1 MLNVICIKII
11 KSKKENC
18 KKREEYIM
26 KHGMVVNGN
35 WNTFLTL
42 AGEKLLL
49 VQRRHSFVIFLPIV
63 FTIFVLAVL
72 LLTAFL
78 VFISFFHS
86 LSLFIIVSLLL
97 VSACMSMIA
106 KVIIDWYFH
115 VYILTTRKIL
125 EVWYTPLTSYNVND
139 VLLDKVNCTEIDIK
153 INGFIHELIG
163 MGDIVVTFDRPTHQ
177 EEFVFNDIPQ
187 PETIEK
193 FLTQRLMDHG
203 ADAPLFP
210 MWFRER
216 HGFAKN

>member
-1 MLNVICIKII
+1 
-11 KSKKENC
+11 
-18 KKREEYIM
+18 M
-26 KHGMVVNGN
+26 KQGMVVKGN

-49 VQRRHSFVIFLPIV
+49 VQRRHSFVIFGPILFTSFVLGLLLLLSFFVFIIV
-63 FTIFVLAVL
+63 F
-72 LLTAFL
+72 
-78 VFISFFHS
+78 HS
-86 LSLFIIVSLLL
+86 VSLFIIVSLILI
-97 VSACMSMIA
+97 SACMSLVA

-153 INGFIHELIG
+153 IHGFVNQLIG

-187 PETIEK
+187 PEAIER
-193 FLTQRLMDHG
+193 FLTQRLMDHQSN
-203 ADAPLFP
+203 APLFP

-216 HGFAKN
+216 NRFARN